1 MNLEASQSHNSIHS
15 SHDVPL
21 CIDFDPRIP
30 RELRANWSVEVD
42 TANDVINEGGA
53 YFSEDGHTGHSWELN
68 NYLDATTSS
77 VSGPSLKSERVVDEA
92 GGSWRRRQE
101 WRHNSDRDEVLEDV
115 STWSLDTIRQV
126 ASSLH
131 QQGVWQADDT
141 PAMASW
147 EEEGAS
153 ALTPM
158 RSWHSDVP
166 STSTTHAVISTPTA
180 EFTAQPDINS
190 PQASLQPKTRKKKMY
205 QWEPQQDPQLEK
217 KRLRALRQFRKRQQ
231 EEQYERNLK
240 RSLTETTKEVDSLR
254 EEAATRLERVKTLET
269 QLTQAL
275 RLLHQHQN
283 GGMRQVNLD
292 RRHPQPYS
300 QN

>member
-1 MNLEASQSHNSIHS
+1 MSYNFPASPKDAYAYPGIQHSQSQSTSLFNDGRLIGVS
-15 SHDVPL
+15 DL
-21 CIDFDPRIP
+21 QLGQMDAWPRDQ
-30 RELRANWSVEVD
+30 V
-42 TANDVINEGGA
+42 GGNRNG
-53 YFSEDGHTGHSWELN
+53 D
-68 NYLDATTSS
+68 
-77 VSGPSLKSERVVDEA
+77 ERKNIL
-92 GGSWRRRQE
+92 G
-101 WRHNSDRDEVLEDV
+101 DEVLEDV

-153 ALTPM
+153 ALIPM
-158 RSWHSDVP
+158 RSWDSDVP

-217 KRLRALRQFRKRQQ
+217 KRLRALKQFRKRQQ
-231 EEQYERNLK
+231 EEQEERDLK
-240 RSLTETTKEVDSLR
+240 QFLDTTSEEVTNLR
-254 EEAATRLERVKTLET
+254 EEAVVRRQEVAALEQYMAR
-269 QLTQAL
+269 AL
-275 RLLHQHQN
+275 SLSHQHGQ
-283 GGMRQVNLD
+283 
-292 RRHPQPYS
+292 YS
-300 QN
+300 TLIVLLNNNM